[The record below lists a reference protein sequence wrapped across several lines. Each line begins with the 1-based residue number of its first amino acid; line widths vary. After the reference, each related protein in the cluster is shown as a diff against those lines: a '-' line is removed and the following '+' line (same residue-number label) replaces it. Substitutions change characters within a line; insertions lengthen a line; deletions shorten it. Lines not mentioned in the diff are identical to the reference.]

1 MSSSSSSSSS
11 SSTYQD
17 RLRHSNAPHVS
28 PVRVRSM
35 PHYRYPTS
43 EKELEMEYELR
54 RREMRKIHEARKRMT
69 ADCGGANG
77 TESYR
82 SSRMNACDLT
92 GDEFQIVCEEL
103 WIDFRRWV
111 NHQKNLSDCIDTVR
125 EAVVSYWTP
134 IWLILGFLMLFRWY
148 VGAGKDACSY
158 GVGYGVFSFTCEVLR
173 HLGELVAA
181 LLLMFIGFCVGILPM
196 LVCVCFYEFNDT
208 FPDPDGDDT
217 DEDAEEGDDDS
228 GHVKKE

>member
-1 MSSSSSSSSS
+1 MSSSSSL

-17 RLRHSNAPHVS
+17 RLRRSTAPHVS

-54 RREMRKIHEARKRMT
+54 RREMKKIHEARKRMT
-69 ADCGGANG
+69 ADYGGANG
-77 TESYR
+77 TESNR

-111 NHQKNLSDCIDTVR
+111 NHHPNLSDCIDTVR

-181 LLLMFIGFCVGILPM
+181 LLLMFIGFCVGIVPM

-217 DEDAEEGDDDS
+217 DEEVDNDGDS